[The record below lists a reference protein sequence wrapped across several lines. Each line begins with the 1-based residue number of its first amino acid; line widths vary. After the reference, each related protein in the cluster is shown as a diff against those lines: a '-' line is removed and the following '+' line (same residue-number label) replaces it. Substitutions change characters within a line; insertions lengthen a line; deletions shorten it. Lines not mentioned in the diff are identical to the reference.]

1 MWVTK
6 WIQKTRETMAE
17 FSGLSR
23 GQGEQLIEKQLLTLN
38 EPSPSDLKSIL
49 LNSDCSHSKQNRVNQ
64 KSSVQLFVLRLRGWK
79 WVVSVSLIYLLKITR
94 VWYAEQSLDFVL
106 NWTFI
111 LMLLLSLW
119 YRQLATCLLALS
131 ICISYCRW
139 SSLWLVQKISIDRAY
154 WT

>member
-1 MWVTK
+1 
-6 WIQKTRETMAE
+6 MAE

-79 WVVSVSLIYLLKITR
+79 
-94 VWYAEQSLDFVL
+94 
-106 NWTFI
+106 
-111 LMLLLSLW
+111 
-119 YRQLATCLLALS
+119 
-131 ICISYCRW
+131 
-139 SSLWLVQKISIDRAY
+139 
-154 WT
+154 